1 MKKSLLLQ
9 EPNHEN
15 KKKNKNKKKNFTIDP
30 EKSRS

>member
-15 KKKNKNKKKNFTIDP
+15 KKKTKTKKNFTIDP